1 MKKNNIKKLS
11 LILGLIFIIIIGY
24 CGYCIYRHYTRTQK
38 ISFEEK
44 TIERSDENCEDNCF
58 SVSLNYLY
66 CNGNSEFAKNFN
78 EEIELQLSNFLL
90 SNGDSLQVEGI
101 SIQKALDSL
110 TKDYYKLHEHFPELP
125 AFEFIATDSIM
136 WKNTKMLSL
145 VSNRYAF
152 SGEAQPTQTK
162 VFTNFALDNGEIIT
176 NENLFTNEEKVSQ
189 IAEKYFKKTQQN
201 STAKPLDDKNFWFED
216 NCFHFPKNIG
226 ISPQAL
232 ILYYKPFEIAP
243 YMDTPFEVRI
253 PINEIMPFLMFAD
266 NK

>member
-1 MKKNNIKKLS
+1 MKKSSIKYLS
-11 LILGLIFIIIIGY
+11 LFLGLLSLSIS
-24 CGYCIYRHYTRTQK
+24 GYCIYRYFSHKPR
-38 ISFEEK
+38 FEERS
-44 TIERSDENCEDNCF
+44 IENAEENCEENCF

-66 CNGNSEFAKNFN
+66 CKGNSEFANKFN
-78 EEIELQLSNFLL
+78 EEISLQLSNFLL
-90 SNGDSLQVEGI
+90 SNNDSIQVEGI
-101 SIQKALDSL
+101 SIEKALDSL
-110 TKDYYKLHEHFPELP
+110 VNDYYKLHQSFPDIP

-189 IAEKYFKKTQQN
+189 IAEKYFKKTHQN